1 MRRHSL
7 LFQLSCRF
15 IKYFFLFTFGLA
27 TAGILGSLFEAA
39 SIVLLM
45 FHSIKLWWLRF
56 ALGSL
61 LTLGFAAVF
70 ESVQ

>member
-1 MRRHSL
+1 MKRHSL
-7 LFQLSCRF
+7 LFHLSCRF

-27 TAGILGSLFEAA
+27 TAAVLGSLFEAA
-39 SIVLLM
+39 SIVLLV
-45 FHSIKLWWLRF
+45 FHATKVWWLRF

-61 LTLGFAAVF
+61 LTLGLAAVF